1 MKTERY
7 VTFLG
12 LQLNQTTWHNF
23 RWDLFGAAL
32 FSLFNV
38 VFNQFYVPISI
49 RNGASDFQVGLLT
62 AAPAIGLLFSP
73 LWAGLVERGNP
84 KPYVVIPQLIARS
97 LILVPAFFTAP
108 WVFVTVALVFQL
120 LMGIQAPAYAAVITQ
135 IYPPSLRGRLMGNVR
150 VVMGILMIPM
160 AYLVGL
166 WIDHRGS
173 SEIIIAASVLGI
185 LSILCFQRVKELE
198 PEAVSKAKAARKER
212 MTFFKQLQLIK
223 GNKALVLFLSAT
235 TLAGFGNLLA
245 NPLYFIIQVSM
256 LNLSNLEI
264 GYIRVA
270 YFTCLFLAYLTMGWV
285 IDRYSPKTALTF
297 GFLGYVLVPLLYGFV
312 GNYPAAIIAG
322 GLQGF
327 GDAIWDIGCLTYVFR
342 IAKGK
347 EAVVFGLH
355 LMLFGIRG
363 TIGPLLSTALM
374 NSVSMQLIL
383 GVAALF
389 ALLGLLLL
397 RSEKKEA
404 QQDLEQEQEQEQE
417 QGQGANPAAGQQP
430 SSANPSLSEAK
441 SG

>member
-1 MKTERY
+1 MKTGKY
-7 VTFLG
+7 VNFLG
-12 LQLNQTTWHNF
+12 LQMDRGTWSNF
-23 RWDLFGAAL
+23 RWDVFGAAL

-49 RNGASDFQVGLLT
+49 RHGASEFQVGLLT

-73 LWAGLVERGNP
+73 LWAGIVERGNP
-84 KPYVVIPQLIARS
+84 KPFVVIPQLIARA

-135 IYPPSLRGRLMGNVR
+135 IYPAALRGRLMGNVR
-150 VVMGILMIPM
+150 VVMGVLMIPM

-166 WIDHRGS
+166 WIDSRGS
-173 SEIIIAASVLGI
+173 SEIIVAASILGVF
-185 LSILCFQRVKELE
+185 SILCFQRVKALE
-198 PEAVSKAKAARKER
+198 PEEANDNPTVKVMDKKPKER
-212 MTFFKQLQLIK
+212 TTFIQQLQLIK
-223 GNKALVLFLSAT
+223 GNKALILFLSAT

-245 NPLYFIIQVSM
+245 NPLYFIIQVST
-256 LNLSNLEI
+256 LGLSNLEI

-297 GFLGYVLVPLLYGFV
+297 GFMGYTLVPLLYGFI

-327 GDAIWDIGCLTYVFR
+327 GDAVWDIGCLTYVFR

-363 TIGPLLSTALM
+363 TIGPLLSTSLIG
-374 NSVSMQLIL
+374 SMSIQIIL
-383 GVAALF
+383 GTAALF
-389 ALLGLLLL
+389 AALGLLLL
-397 RSEKKEA
+397 LRSGKKDA
-404 QQDLEQEQEQEQE
+404 RLPSQQV
-417 QGQGANPAAGQQP
+417 
-430 SSANPSLSEAK
+430 NPSLSL
-441 SG
+441 GDG